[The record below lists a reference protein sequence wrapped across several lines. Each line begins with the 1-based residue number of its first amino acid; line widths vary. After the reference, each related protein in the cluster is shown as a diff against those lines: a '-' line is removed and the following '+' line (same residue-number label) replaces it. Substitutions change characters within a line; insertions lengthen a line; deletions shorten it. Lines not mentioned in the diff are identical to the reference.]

1 MIVSG
6 RRKLAKMVTT
16 VAVEEVLV
24 LQWHCS
30 CRCCRR
36 QAHLMLLDASA
47 MSGSCRWRWR
57 RRMLMVERRGGRRL
71 AAVGGKVVVAAAMAP
86 RAARSGWLHG
96 APGQISFAGPGRP
109 SLGQI
114 ELRRVALFSINTY
127 KNKQLLSIARADSP
141 QSALRGVGFSRTYGG
156 CGT

>member
-96 APGQISFAGPGRP
+96 APGQISFVRAGPP
-109 SLGQI
+109 SFGQV
-114 ELRRVALFSINTY
+114 ELRRVALFLTTLMKKNTY
-127 KNKQLLSIARADSP
+127 ASSLGQTPPK
-141 QSALRGVGFSRTYGG
+141 VH
-156 CGT
+156 

>member
-47 MSGSCRWRWR
+47 MSGSCRWRRR

-71 AAVGGKVVVAAAMAP
+71 AAVGGKMVVAAAMAP

-96 APGQISFAGPGRP
+96 APGQICFAPPDLLRSPRSVLRSPRSNCEGWLFFLTTLIKTNNYCP
-109 SLGQI
+109 SLGQTPPK
-114 ELRRVALFSINTY
+114 VH
-127 KNKQLLSIARADSP
+127 
-141 QSALRGVGFSRTYGG
+141 
-156 CGT
+156 

>member
-36 QAHLMLLDASA
+36 QAYLTLLDALA

-96 APGQISFAGPGRP
+96 APGQICFAPPDLLRSPRSVLRSPRSNCEGWLFFLTTLIKTNNYCP
-109 SLGQI
+109 SLGQTPPK
-114 ELRRVALFSINTY
+114 VH
-127 KNKQLLSIARADSP
+127 
-141 QSALRGVGFSRTYGG
+141 
-156 CGT
+156 

>member
-1 MIVSG
+1 M
-6 RRKLAKMVTT
+6 
-16 VAVEEVLV
+16 AVDEVLV
-24 LQWHCS
+24 LQGHCS
-30 CRCCRR
+30 RRCCRR

-47 MSGSCRWRWR
+47 MSGSCRWRRQR

-109 SLGQI
+109 SLGQVV
-114 ELRRVALFSINTY
+114 LRWARSNCEGWLFFLTTLMKTNTY
-127 KNKQLLSIARADSP
+127 GPSLGQTPPK
-141 QSALRGVGFSRTYGG
+141 VH
-156 CGT
+156 